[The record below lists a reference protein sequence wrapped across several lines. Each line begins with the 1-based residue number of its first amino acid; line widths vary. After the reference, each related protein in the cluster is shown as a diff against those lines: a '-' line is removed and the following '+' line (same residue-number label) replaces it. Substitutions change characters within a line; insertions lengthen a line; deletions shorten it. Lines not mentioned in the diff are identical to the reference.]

1 MNDICESDPINQTQ
15 TDCNIPSE
23 QWHQC
28 SAVDAIQSYHAQVSI
43 PSQSKRARLNTAD
56 CEGYSLLAIEEKL
69 PNPPSEQ
76 NGVDLLSLPKQD
88 PMTDIDDKYATQREL
103 VLPRD
108 FTEIL
113 PLELSLR
120 ILSYLALYD
129 ILECAKVSHRWNRIA
144 CDPLLWFR
152 LCQNSGLVSDAVRTM
167 EMDRLPHPH
176 VEVQNSF
183 SPSYSTSS
191 KSSGKPCYELGV
203 PHTPSADILSVDW
216 KMVFRRSVESQCNW
230 RHGTHLKPI
239 VLSAHHNHVI
249 TCLEVY
255 NDWAITGSDDSSI
268 CIWSIT
274 RGSLLISLF
283 GHIGGVWSLTV
294 LAPNSGGYEQRPL
307 LVSGSCDRT
316 ARVWLLDGLR
326 WPCIATLFGH
336 QSTVRCLAGQRAE
349 SSCFTHGQKE
359 WSCFHQ
365 SSEARTIDIDNQAI
379 GLPSTTE
386 ESTVA
391 DEESG
396 SLRLVATGSRDT
408 TVRLWNALTGRCL
421 RLFEGHRGAI
431 RCVQF
436 NEWKVVS
443 GSYDCTVRI
452 WSIITGTCLNVLI
465 GHENRV
471 YTLVFDG
478 VHVIT
483 ASLDTTIRVWSASTG
498 ELRHTFRGHR
508 SLTSGMAHDT
518 YSRVLV
524 SSNADETLRIWDL
537 QTGHCLHI
545 LAGLYKHHSAVTC
558 VQLTRNF
565 VVSSSDDGTVKLWDR
580 VSGAYVRDLI
590 RLDGAGR
597 GGVVWR
603 IVASEDKLVCAAG
616 SRNGMETTKLIILH
630 FDRACAK
637 PPDPHRTCSKRSK
650 PAPPPRLSEVLA
662 ARPAYTNEAVQTNV

>member
-1 MNDICESDPINQTQ
+1 MPRLPPREVPEYEAVVDPA
-15 TDCNIPSE
+15 DAS
-23 QWHQC
+23 
-28 SAVDAIQSYHAQVSI
+28 SVVDDIQSHHAQASV
-43 PSQSKRARLNTAD
+43 PSQAKRPRLNTAD
-56 CEGYSLLAIEEKL
+56 CEGYSLPAIGEKL
-69 PNPPSEQ
+69 PNLPSERSSM
-76 NGVDLLSLPKQD
+76 GVLSLPKQD
-88 PMTDIDDKYATQREL
+88 PMADIDDECDIQREL
-103 VLPRD
+103 VLTRD

-113 PLELSLR
+113 PVELSLR

-129 ILECAKVSHRWNRIA
+129 ILECAKV
-144 CDPLLWFR
+144 
-152 LCQNSGLVSDAVRTM
+152 
-167 EMDRLPHPH
+167 
-176 VEVQNSF
+176 
-183 SPSYSTSS
+183 
-191 KSSGKPCYELGV
+191 
-203 PHTPSADILSVDW
+203 DW
-216 KMVFRRSVESQCNW
+216 KMVFRRNVESQCNW

-274 RGSLLISLF
+274 RGSLLINLF

-294 LAPNSGGYEQRPL
+294 LAPNSGGHEQRPL

-336 QSTVRCLAGQRAE
+336 QSTVRCLAGQRAV

-359 WSCFHQ
+359 WSCFDQ
-365 SSEARTIDIDNQAI
+365 NSEVHTIDIDNQAT

-386 ESTVA
+386 QSTVVDA
-391 DEESG
+391 ESG
-396 SLRLVATGSRDT
+396 RLRLVATGSRDT
-408 TVRLWNALTGRCL
+408 TVRLWNALSGRCL

-452 WSIITGTCLNVLI
+452 WSIVTGTCLNVLI

-537 QTGHCLHI
+537 QTGHCLHT

-637 PPDPHRTCSKRSK
+637 PPDLHRTCSKRSK

-662 ARPAYTNEAVQTNV
+662 ARSTYTSETVQTNV